1 MNADQDEQ
9 EDELLAL
16 QSIFGSEE
24 FVRYESEFAGEI
36 QVLIDLPV
44 DFNVLLKHGKTRR
57 QDAISFL
64 PPLLLTFELPADYP
78 SSSPPSFTLTC
89 SWLTHTQLGS
99 LSAQLIDLYQ
109 ATEGSVVLFSWI
121 QFLREDALKLLNI
134 HSLLELPSDQ
144 PSTMSE
150 KQDKQDNSNT
160 PKSEPTDV
168 PGLCGPDK
176 SASSEDVLLN
186 SSSATKKPDFHGASS
201 LDSHKANKDDF
212 NQSSLNSEFKTDYP
226 NALSSETKTQNAH
239 GSEATAFQ
247 TSEFKADNQ
256 NDLSSAADKS
266 ELLPFSE
273 FVQINR
279 EDVLSK
285 SDVSA
290 SVMPPSSSSNLQYP
304 SEKEPA
310 SLPVQATKMSLNN
323 GQTFSGFSITPSQ
336 KLLSQILIYNAEQKQ
351 RVFATTVFN
360 CSVCYMD
367 WLGSECVQLYECGH
381 IFCRVCLRDF
391 CKVQI
396 TEGNVQGVI
405 CPQEG
410 CTVTPTPAQVQ
421 SGIE

>member
-44 DFNVLLKHGKTRR
+44 DFNVLLKHGKY
-57 QDAISFL
+57 DAISFL

-168 PGLCGPDK
+168 P
-176 SASSEDVLLN
+176 
-186 SSSATKKPDFHGASS
+186 
-201 LDSHKANKDDF
+201 
-212 NQSSLNSEFKTDYP
+212 
-226 NALSSETKTQNAH
+226 
-239 GSEATAFQ
+239 
-247 TSEFKADNQ
+247 
-256 NDLSSAADKS
+256 
-266 ELLPFSE
+266 E

-279 EDVLSK
+279 ED
-285 SDVSA
+285 
-290 SVMPPSSSSNLQYP
+290 
-304 SEKEPA
+304 
-310 SLPVQATKMSLNN
+310 
-323 GQTFSGFSITPSQ
+323 
-336 KLLSQILIYNAEQKQ
+336 LLSQILIYNAEQKQ

-410 CTVTPTPAQVQ
+410 CTVTPTPAQLKNLIGEELFSTYDRLLLQ
-421 SGIE
+421 STLDRMSDVTYCPRRSCSSPVISEKSSRVAMCSVCSFAFCVNCKKTYHGTNKCYEEDYKARALLEDYATGSEERRHLLESRYGKKMLLFLETNLSENWKVVNTKACPHCLSPIQKDGGCNMMWCTYCRQTFTCTLHSHCLKKKNLRFK